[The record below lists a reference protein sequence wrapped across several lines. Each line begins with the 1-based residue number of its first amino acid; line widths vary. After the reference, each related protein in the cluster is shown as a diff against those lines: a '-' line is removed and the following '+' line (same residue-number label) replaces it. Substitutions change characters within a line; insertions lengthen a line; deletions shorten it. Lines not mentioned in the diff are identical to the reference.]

1 MILKPV
7 LSKLGI
13 FLLVINVC
21 VINGYSFQTINTNSS
36 FEADIEIAKK
46 FYFSERYSEAIN
58 FLDELIRTL
67 VKTRDINI
75 SKRDEFIARAYFWA
89 GRCFEKMK
97 YDTLAI
103 SMYKKTLKLIPYFN
117 SEKETWP
124 EKETQLF
131 LELKRQEI
139 KDYGKKKDYTEVAGK
154 VINEPKEESKR
165 FKKVEKRTTEMMSGG
180 YGVGYYY
187 GGMGLNLEYF
197 IYDYIGVFGG
207 LGLARVE
214 GGHYFAEGERA
225 RIGYAIGVRV
235 YPLRIKNAYR
245 PRVGVYYGYNGIF
258 KSRTGFLTGYL
269 GYMLINKNI
278 TTGLGVSIGC
288 DFKITEKLA
297 IDFDFILPLTKKGEL
312 FVKHNNST
320 TNLNLEK
327 DSFFYH
333 ISFGIR
339 FYLQKK
345 K

>member
-21 VINGYSFQTINTNSS
+21 VINGFSFQTINTDSS
-36 FEADIEIAKK
+36 IEADIEIAKD
-46 FYFSERYSEAIN
+46 FYFSESYSEAIN

-67 VKTRDINI
+67 VKTKDINI

-117 SEKETWP
+117 SKKETWP

-139 KDYGKKKDYTEVAGK
+139 KDYGKKKGYTEVAGK
-154 VINEPKEESKR
+154 VINKPKEESKR
-165 FKKVEKRTTEMMSGG
+165 FKKVEKRTTEMMSVGSG
-180 YGVGYYY
+180 MGYYY

-207 LGLARVE
+207 LGLARAK
-214 GGHYFAEGERA
+214 GGHYFVKGEKG

-235 YPLRIKNAYR
+235 YPLRKKNAYR
-245 PRVGVYYGYNGIF
+245 PRAGVYYGYNGIF
-258 KSRTGFLTGYL
+258 KGRIGFLDYL
-269 GYMLINKNI
+269 STHKNI
-278 TTGLGVSIGC
+278 TTGLGVSIGS
-288 DFKITEKLA
+288 DFKITEELA
-297 IDFDFILPLTKKGEL
+297 IDFDIILPLTKKGEM
-312 FVKHNNST
+312 FIKHNDKVS
-320 TNLNLEK
+320 NLNLEK

-333 ISFGIR
+333 ISFVIR
-339 FYLQKK
+339 FCLQKK